1 MWAGILTIF
10 RNTYLNKLKSLVTF
24 VCVLH
29 SLEINN
35 LFNDFYLKKKKNT
48 SHTKYHKKDKNKVSS
63 D

>member
-35 LFNDFYLKKKKNT
+35 LFNDFYLKKKKIHHIPNT
-48 SHTKYHKKDKNKVSS
+48 TKRIKIR
-63 D
+63 